1 MDKSA
6 NLSFSICLDGFS
18 QTQGL
23 WEVSGEEEITIIN
36 GEVIIIT
43 VMGSTGTIRQVMGTK
58 IMVLEIIRVT
68 KISLN
73 KSSTGGI
80 SLPIDFIPTFDLYFF
95 MCK

>member
-18 QTQGL
+18 QTQGR

-43 VMGSTGTIRQVMGTK
+43 VTGSTGTIREAMDMK

-68 KISLN
+68 TISLN

-80 SLPIDFIPTFDLYFF
+80 NLPIDFIPTFDLYLF